1 MKKCTYFV
9 MLALLLCS
17 LYACGPKS
25 DDTSKDAEV
34 SGNFSSEMLIQDTS
48 DVTIVEMP

>member
-9 MLALLLCS
+9 MLVLLLCS
-17 LYACGPKS
+17 LYACGTKP
-25 DDTSKDAEV
+25 DDTNKDAEA

>member
-1 MKKCTYFV
+1 MKKSTYLL

-17 LYACGPKS
+17 LCGCGAKA
-25 DDTSKDAEV
+25 DDTGTNAEA

>member
-1 MKKCTYFV
+1 MKKCTYLL

-17 LYACGPKS
+17 LCGCGAKA
-25 DDTSKDAEV
+25 DDTGPNAEV